1 MVLCSVQRLKMS
13 LTSLSLGERIKMF
26 LVNEKVVYPGHGVA
40 LISQIVEKNVAG
52 HKVIFYELS
61 FLNKDMTILVP
72 VDNLIAAGIRK
83 LSTEQKVHDIVTMLA
98 QPSKK
103 DIHELTGGNW
113 NKRNKEYQCK
123 LRTGSLDDIGDVYRD
138 LRYIA
143 TQKELSFGEKVLL
156 QQTENL
162 LVQEISLVIHM
173 NEDKTTEWLR
183 SSSAVVYVAS
193 VRDKK
198 QNMATIA

>member
-1 MVLCSVQRLKMS
+1 
-13 LTSLSLGERIKMF
+13 MF

-40 LISQIVEKNVAG
+40 IINQIVEKNVAG
-52 HKVIFYELS
+52 YKVVFYELT

-72 VDNLIAAGIRK
+72 IDNLLAAGIRK
-83 LSTEQKVHDIVTMLA
+83 LASEQKVHDIFIMLA
-98 QPSKK
+98 QPTKK

-123 LRTGSLDDIGDVYRD
+123 LRTGSLEEISNVYRD

-143 TQKELSFGEKVLL
+143 SQKELSFGEKSLL

-162 LVQEISLVIHM
+162 LVQEISLITRM

-183 SSSAVVYVAS
+183 SSSVAYNTS
-193 VRDKK
+193 MSDKK